1 MAPPSPELTK
11 VPRWA
16 YVADSA
22 CILLIVAAASVAAS
36 GGFRLRLGS
45 WRIGV
50 TSPYPLLA
58 WAAIAGIIRHVAV
71 PNRPIYAEFPQ
82 RVAAWWRV
90 PTVRAAATVVAGT
103 RPAILLVGYLAVLTV
118 GFAGG
123 RAPLRYFNNELL
135 NLPVRWDASWYLEI
149 ANQGYRFVP
158 ERPNLQQN
166 IVFLPAY
173 PMLVRTAGRLF
184 GHQMTGFTVAGV
196 CVSVAAFFGALIYL
210 YELARQWV
218 DEDAA
223 VLALW
228 LIAAYPFALF
238 FGAIYTESLF
248 LLGTTGAFY
257 HVSKQQFGRAAL
269 WGLLVGLTRPNGVL
283 LAVPLAIAAVSAR
296 HAVPGVPSAAA
307 PVRFPHARALAAAAM
322 PAVGVLLYSAYV
334 WSLTGEPFAWLK
346 GQAAWGRTY
355 GGFEELLRHQ
365 YEYISNVGLSG
376 YLATPGYEALNAF
389 AALFALAMVWPVFR
403 RLGAVYAV
411 FILLNILPPLAAG
424 GLLSAGRLSSVLFPM
439 FIWLA
444 SAIPPP
450 HRAAWIATSA
460 ALQALNAVLF
470 YTWRPLF

>member
-1 MAPPSPELTK
+1 M
-11 VPRWA
+11 
-16 YVADSA
+16 ADSA
-22 CILLIVAAASVAAS
+22 CILLVMAAAIVAMA

-50 TSPYPLLA
+50 TSPYPLVA
-58 WAAIAGIIRHVAV
+58 WAAIVGVVRHVAV
-71 PNRPIYAEFPQ
+71 PHRPIYADFPQ

-103 RPAILLVGYLAVLTV
+103 RPVILLVGYLAVLTV

-123 RAPLRYFNNELL
+123 RAPLRYFDNELL

-158 ERPNLQQN
+158 DRPELQQN

-196 CVSVAAFFGALIYL
+196 FVSVAAFFGALIYL
-210 YELARQWV
+210 YEIARRWV
-218 DEDAA
+218 DQDAA
-223 VLALW
+223 LFALW
-228 LIAAYPFALF
+228 LIAAYPFAVF

-257 HVSKQQFGRAAL
+257 HFSKQEFGRAAL
-269 WGLLVGLTRPNGVL
+269 WGVIVGLTRPNGVL
-283 LAVPLAIAAVSAR
+283 LVLPLAIAAVSAGNV
-296 HAVPGVPSAAA
+296 APGAPAGSA
-307 PVRFPHARALAAAAM
+307 PGRSPRVRALAAAAM
-322 PAVGVLLYSAYV
+322 PAGGALLYSAFV
-334 WSLTGEPFAWLK
+334 WSLTGDPFAWLK

-389 AALFALAMVWPVFR
+389 AAVFAIAMVWPVFR

-444 SAIPPP
+444 SAIPPH

-460 ALQALNAVLF
+460 ALQALSAVLF

>member
-1 MAPPSPELTK
+1 VPDRPE
-11 VPRWA
+11 
-16 YVADSA
+16 
-22 CILLIVAAASVAAS
+22 
-36 GGFRLRLGS
+36 
-45 WRIGV
+45 
-50 TSPYPLLA
+50 
-58 WAAIAGIIRHVAV
+58 
-71 PNRPIYAEFPQ
+71 
-82 RVAAWWRV
+82 
-90 PTVRAAATVVAGT
+90 
-103 RPAILLVGYLAVLTV
+103 
-118 GFAGG
+118 
-123 RAPLRYFNNELL
+123 
-135 NLPVRWDASWYLEI
+135 
-149 ANQGYRFVP
+149 
-158 ERPNLQQN
+158 LQQN

-196 CVSVAAFFGALIYL
+196 FVSVAAFFGALIYL
-210 YELARQWV
+210 YEIARRWV
-218 DEDAA
+218 DQDAA
-223 VLALW
+223 LFALW
-228 LIAAYPFALF
+228 LIAAYPFAVF

-257 HVSKQQFGRAAL
+257 HFSKQEFGRAAL
-269 WGLLVGLTRPNGVL
+269 WGVLVGLTRPNGVL
-283 LAVPLAIAAVSAR
+283 LVLPLAIAAVSAGNV
-296 HAVPGVPSAAA
+296 APGAPAGSA
-307 PVRFPHARALAAAAM
+307 PGRLPRVRALAAAAM
-322 PAVGVLLYSAYV
+322 PAGGALLYSAFV
-334 WSLTGEPFAWLK
+334 GSLTGDPFAWLK

-389 AALFALAMVWPVFR
+389 AAVFAIAMVWPVFR

-444 SAIPPP
+444 SAIPPH

-460 ALQALNAVLF
+460 ALQALSAVLF

>member
-1 MAPPSPELTK
+1 MSPPSSNPTT

-16 YVADSA
+16 RIADAA
-22 CILLIVAAASVAAS
+22 CLLLLVLAAIVATS
-36 GGFRLRLGS
+36 GGFRFRIGS

-58 WAAIAGIIRHVAV
+58 WAVVVGIVRHVTA
-71 PNRPIYAEFPQ
+71 PARPIYADVPQ
-82 RVAAWWRV
+82 RIAAWWRV
-90 PTVRAAATVVAGT
+90 PTVRSAATVVAGT
-103 RPAILLVGYLAVLTV
+103 RPAMFLVGYLAVLTV

-123 RAPLRYFNNELL
+123 RAPLRYFDNEGL

-158 ERPNLQQN
+158 DQPELQQN

-173 PMLVRTAGRLF
+173 PMLVRTVGRLF
-184 GHQMTGFTVAGV
+184 GHQITGFVLAGV
-196 CVSVAAFFGALIYL
+196 LVSVAAFFGALIYL
-210 YELARQWV
+210 YQLARHWM
-218 DEDAA
+218 DDDAA
-223 VLALW
+223 VMVLW
-228 LIAAYPFALF
+228 LTATYPFAVF

-257 HVSKQQFGRAAL
+257 HFTKQQFGRAGVWA
-269 WGLLVGLTRPNGVL
+269 LLVGLTRPNGVL
-283 LAVPLAIAAVSAR
+283 LALPLAMIAATAKSVS
-296 HAVPGVPSAAA
+296 PGADSGVTSTHL
-307 PVRFPHARALAAAAM
+307 RARALLAAAM
-322 PAVGVLLYSAYV
+322 PVAGVLLYSAFI
-334 WSLTGEPFAWLK
+334 WSITGDPFAWLK

-355 GGFEELLRHQ
+355 GGFEELLRS
-365 YEYISNVGLSG
+365 EYKYIANVGLSG
-376 YLATPGYEALNAF
+376 YLATPGYDAFNAF
-389 AALFALAMVWPVFR
+389 AAVFAIATAWPVFR

-424 GLLSAGRLSSVLFPM
+424 GFLSAGRLSSVLFPM

-444 SAIPPP
+444 TVIPAR
-450 HRAAWIATSA
+450 HRPVWIATSA